1 MTVLVGMLARDA
13 QERLGLTAFGLYD
26 DDFMAMSYLRS
37 AQNTLLG
44 LSRDV
49 AAGTA
54 TPDAERAGAA
64 SMAEDLEVVRARA
77 RSPRA
82 TRAAERLAADL
93 ATLPA
98 QFGHDPRANRA
109 ELQAVEQT
117 FDDAVEVF
125 AGDGWRDRRAAA
137 ELVEEVK
144 RRTLLAMAGAVAVA
158 LAITFLLSR
167 AIVPQV
173 RRAVRVATNIAAGQ
187 LDNRID
193 AGGPGGRS
201 ETRVLLRA
209 LATMQ
214 ASIADKI
221 ARIQS
226 LLAEQASSHASETAA
241 QHARFKAALD
251 NMSQGLCM
259 FDSADRLTVLNRRF
273 GEMFGSPPLGSSPAG
288 ALPAALLGGPRAEHG
303 QAEHAQPAR
312 CETGA
317 FACTLDDGRVV
328 AVSRGPVE
336 GGGWVA
342 TYEDVSERS
351 RTEARFAHMARH
363 DALTGLPNRVLL
375 REHMTQALPHAR
387 RRGGLAV
394 LCLDLDRF
402 KEVNEAHGVAVGDA
416 LLRAA
421 AERIVQETRDVDM
434 VVRLGGDEFAIIQ
447 AGAAQPADAGALAE
461 RLVRA
466 LAEPFQIDGRRITSG
481 VSIGV
486 ALADGQTAAEELLK
500 NADLALY
507 RAKVDG
513 RGRHCFFEQ
522 DMQARLQAR
531 RLMEADLREAIRLRQ
546 FELHYQPL
554 VCIPTGRVNGFE
566 ALIRWRRPGEGLVP
580 PALFIPLAEELGLI
594 APIGSWVLDRACRDA
609 SAWPFGLK
617 VAVNLSPIQFRN
629 RRLADEIAAALDRSG
644 LPAAQLN
651 VEITESVLLQDD
663 EVILDMLHEIH
674 ALGVRISM
682 DDFGTGYSS
691 LSYLRRF
698 TFDKIKIDQS
708 FIRHLDERPD
718 CIAIVRAVLAL
729 GRSLDIDV
737 TAEGVETAEQL
748 ELLRAEGCL
757 EAQGY
762 LFSKPRPA
770 SEVPAMIDGRVVLAA

>member
-1 MTVLVGMLARDA
+1 MTVLVGLLARDA
-13 QERLGLTAFGLYD
+13 QGRLGLAAFGLYD

-37 AQNTLLG
+37 AQNTLLR

-49 AAGTA
+49 AEGTA
-54 TPDAERAGAA
+54 SPDDRRDGFA

-77 RSPRA
+77 RSPAGRQ
-82 TRAAERLAADL
+82 AADRLAADL
-93 ATLPA
+93 ATLPERLGRDSGPGRS
-98 QFGHDPRANRA
+98 Q
-109 ELQAVEQT
+109 LQAIEQT
-117 FDDAVEVF
+117 FDNAVEVF
-125 AGDGWRDRRAAA
+125 AGDGYRDRREAA
-137 ELVEEVK
+137 ELIEQVK
-144 RRTLLAMAGAVAVA
+144 RRTWFAMAAAVAIA
-158 LAITFLLSR
+158 LAITMLLSR

-173 RRAVRVATNIAAGQ
+173 RHAVRIATDIAAGR

-193 AGGPGGRS
+193 SGGAGGRS

-214 ASIADKI
+214 TSIADKI
-221 ARIQS
+221 ARIEG
-226 LLAEQASSHASETAA
+226 LLAAEASSHANETAA

-251 NMSQGLCM
+251 NMSQGLCL
-259 FDSADRLTVLNRRF
+259 FDAAGALTVLNRRF
-273 GEMFGSPPLGSSPAG
+273 REMFGSPPLGSAPAA
-288 ALPAALLGGPRAEHG
+288 ALPASLLGGDA
-303 QAEHAQPAR
+303 AAQG
-312 CETGA
+312 ETGA
-317 FACTLDDGRVV
+317 FTRTLDDGRVV

-342 TYEDVSERS
+342 TYEDVTDRS
-351 RTEARFAHMARH
+351 RIEARFAHMARH

-375 REHMTQALPHAR
+375 REHMTQVLPHAR

-402 KEVNEAHGVAVGDA
+402 KDVNEAHGTVAGDA

-421 AERIVQETRDVDM
+421 AERIVREVRDVDM

-447 AGAAQPADAGALAE
+447 AGAAQPSDAGALAE
-461 RLVRA
+461 RLVAA
-466 LAEPFQIDGRRITSG
+466 LAEPFQIDGSRIASG

-486 ALADGQTAAEELLK
+486 ALADGQAAAEELLK
-500 NADLALY
+500 NADIALY
-507 RAKVDG
+507 RAKMDG

-531 RLMEADLREAIRLRQ
+531 RLMEADLREAIRLQQ

-554 VCIPTGRVNGFE
+554 VSTVTGAVNGFE
-566 ALIRWRRPGEGLVP
+566 ALIRWRRPVEGLVP

-609 SAWPFGLK
+609 AGWPLGLK
-617 VAVNLSPIQFRN
+617 VAVNLSSIQFRN
-629 RRLADEIAAALDRSG
+629 RRLADEIATALDRSG

-663 EVILDMLHEIH
+663 EVILDMLREIH

-708 FIRHLDERPD
+708 FIRQLDERPD
-718 CIAIVRAVLAL
+718 CLAIVRAVIAL

-737 TAEGVETAEQL
+737 MAEGVETEEQL

-770 SEVPAMIDGRVVLAA
+770 CDVAAMIDRPVELA